1 MRRIRPATGSPRFAV
16 DLANDAE
23 KADTAVV
30 AMFRGIRTVT
40 TTQPLTKND
49 FTVLV
54 DASAGL
60 VTVTLP
66 SVNEAP
72 GQTINVKKVDA
83 TANLVTIACTG
94 SETIDGAASKT
105 TTTPNACFT
114 QQASPAGWQV
124 I

>member
-54 DASAGL
+54 DASAGP